1 MRNPKNV
8 LESLTSKAA
17 NEDYHYKRLYRNL
30 YNPEFF
36 LLAYERIQAKPGNMT
51 AGNDGNTID
60 GMSMKRIDSLIQKL
74 KDFSYQPKPARRTY
88 IPKANGK
95 MRPLGIPAFDDK
107 LVQEVVR
114 MILESIYEPTF
125 QNSSHGFR
133 PKRSC
138 HTALQYIKRNY
149 TGVKWFVEGDIKG
162 CFDNV
167 DHHVLVRILRR
178 RIKDEYFISLIW
190 KFLKAGYMEDWVYHN
205 TYSGT
210 PQGSLISP
218 ILANIYLNELDVF
231 MAKYAE
237 SFNCGK
243 GRKINPAY
251 KKPLDVRRGKKE
263 WLKRNSTKISEEKRQ
278 KVMAEIQELNNY
290 LSIVPYSDPM
300 DTEYKRV
307 VYVRY
312 ADDFLIGVIGSK
324 EDAKQVKIDVGEFIK
339 EQLHLEMSPEKTLIT
354 HGNDFAR
361 FLGYLVTV
369 SREQNRTRTK
379 NGFTRRTYVGK
390 VKLYVPKEK
399 WLNRLLSYG
408 ALKISYDKAH
418 GNKEVWEPVRRPGL
432 IRLDDIEILNQYN
445 AEVRGMYNY
454 YRLANNATVLNAFVY
469 VMKYSMYKTFAGK
482 YRTSMRKIIRKYCRN
497 KDFTVS
503 YQTKSGTKSVVFY
516 NQGVR
521 RNDKVIATENPDII
535 GRTNENRRYTR
546 LTDRLQGH
554 VCEFCGAETE
564 DIEIHHIRKLKDLS
578 GRAEWERHMIARKR
592 KTMALCHSCHVK
604 LHNGKLD

>member
-251 KKPLDVRRGKKE
+251 KKPLDVRRGKQE
-263 WLKRNSTKISEEKRQ
+263 WLKRNSAKISEEKRQ
-278 KVMAEIQELNNY
+278 KVMVEIQELNNY
-290 LSIVPYSDPM
+290 LSTVPYSDPM

-324 EDAKQVKIDVGEFIK
+324 EDAKQVKTDVGEFIK
-339 EQLHLEMSPEKTLIT
+339 EQLHLEISPEKTLIT

-592 KTMALCHSCHVK
+592 KTMVLCHSCHVK

>member
-251 KKPLDVRRGKKE
+251 KKPLDVRRGKQE
-263 WLKRNSTKISEEKRQ
+263 WLKRNSAKISEEKRQ

-290 LSIVPYSDPM
+290 LSTVPYSDPM

-324 EDAKQVKIDVGEFIK
+324 EDAKQVKTDVGEFIK
-339 EQLHLEMSPEKTLIT
+339 EQLHLEISPEKTLIT

-592 KTMALCHSCHVK
+592 KTMVLCHSCHVK

>member
-251 KKPLDVRRGKKE
+251 KMPLDVRRGKQE
-263 WLKRNSTKISEEKRQ
+263 WLKRNSAKISEEKRQ
-278 KVMAEIQELNNY
+278 KVMAEIRELNNY
-290 LSIVPYSDPM
+290 LSTVPYSDPM
-300 DTEYKRV
+300 DTGYKRV

-324 EDAKQVKIDVGEFIK
+324 EDAKQVKTDVGEFIK

>member
-60 GMSMKRIDSLIQKL
+60 GMSMKRIDSLIQRL

-251 KKPLDVRRGKKE
+251 KKPLDVRRGKQE

-418 GNKEVWEPVRRPGL
+418 GNKEMWEPVRRPGL

-578 GRAEWERHMIARKR
+578 GKAEWERHMIARKR

>member
-251 KKPLDVRRGKKE
+251 KKPLDVRRGKQE

-521 RNDKVIATENPDII
+521 RNDKVITTENPDII

>member
-30 YNPEFF
+30 SNQEFF
-36 LLAYERIQAKPGNMT
+36 LLASERIQAKPGNMT

-251 KKPLDVRRGKKE
+251 KKPLDVRRGKQE
-263 WLKRNSTKISEEKRQ
+263 WLKRNSAKISEEKRQ

-290 LSIVPYSDPM
+290 LSTVPYSDPM

-324 EDAKQVKIDVGEFIK
+324 EDAKQVKTDVGEFIK
-339 EQLHLEMSPEKTLIT
+339 EQLHLEISPEKTLIT

-390 VKLYVPKEK
+390 VKLYAPKEK

>member
-251 KKPLDVRRGKKE
+251 KKPLDVRRGKQE

-290 LSIVPYSDPM
+290 LSTVPYSDPM

>member
-190 KFLKAGYMEDWVYHN
+190 KFLKAGYMEKWVYHN

-251 KKPLDVRRGKKE
+251 KKPLDVRRGKQE

-521 RNDKVIATENPDII
+521 RNDKVITTENPDII

>member
-251 KKPLDVRRGKKE
+251 KKPLDVRRGKQE

-290 LSIVPYSDPM
+290 LSTVPYSDPM

-324 EDAKQVKIDVGEFIK
+324 EDAKQVKTDVGEFIK
-339 EQLHLEMSPEKTLIT
+339 EQLHLEISPEKTLIT

-592 KTMALCHSCHVK
+592 KTMVLCHSCHVK

>member
-251 KKPLDVRRGKKE
+251 KKPLDVRRGKQE

-454 YRLANNATVLNAFVY
+454 YRLANNATALNAFVY

-546 LTDRLQGH
+546 LTDRPQGH